1 MMMRGARSLVA
12 LSTGPASRRFLK
24 TVAPSTFAAPGGDLR
39 GRAQLPPAPAPVPH
53 RLAQLHAPP
62 QPPPPP
68 QPARRS
74 LWHFAWSPCCV
85 GAARRGAQPIPP
97 ARLPLAAGAAQAEPL
112 ADFAQGEAIPE
123 AKPLYLDLQAT
134 TPTDPRVLDTMMPFS
149 VGSFGNP
156 HSRTHAY
163 GWEAEDAVEVA
174 RKQVADLIGAD
185 AREIIWTRCALRGR
199 PPARGVLLAVCCRR
213 CRGQHLNGGCVCMCV
228 VGGWGWGGRWRR
240 ACAQRAAIPPLP
252 LGWPRTPP
260 CLSFALY
267 SPSRAAPHPPSLSRS
282 RSVCVCSGPA
292 AAALQRRH

>member
-24 TVAPSTFAAPGGDLR
+24 TVAPS
-39 GRAQLPPAPAPVPH
+39 
-53 RLAQLHAPP
+53 
-62 QPPPPP
+62 
-68 QPARRS
+68 
-74 LWHFAWSPCCV
+74 
-85 GAARRGAQPIPP
+85 
-97 ARLPLAAGAAQAEPL
+97 AAQAEPL

-185 AREIIWTRCALRGR
+185 AREII
-199 PPARGVLLAVCCRR
+199 
-213 CRGQHLNGGCVCMCV
+213 
-228 VGGWGWGGRWRR
+228 
-240 ACAQRAAIPPLP
+240 
-252 LGWPRTPP
+252 
-260 CLSFALY
+260 
-267 SPSRAAPHPPSLSRS
+267 
-282 RSVCVCSGPA
+282 
-292 AAALQRRH
+292 